1 MSTTPTGGHDAVF
14 AGSVPQLYESHMVP
28 LLFEPYAGEMARRAA
43 ALAPARVLE
52 TAAGTG
58 VVTRAMDQ
66 ALPAE
71 VEIVA
76 TDLNAPMLERARAVA
91 TARPVQW
98 QAADAQALPFED
110 ASFDLV
116 VCQFGVMFFPDKP
129 GAFAEA
135 LRVLRPGGTLLFSA
149 WDRIELNEFTDVI
162 VSAVATLFP
171 QDPPRFMART
181 PHGYFDIEAISRD
194 LSAGGF
200 ASAPHIDTVAKRSRA
215 TSPREPAVAICQGS
229 PMRDEIV
236 ARGGPEG
243 LAEATRVAEAALAER
258 FGSGEIEG
266 WMQAHVVAVQR

>member
-1 MSTTPTGGHDAVF
+1 MSTTPIGGRDAVF

-43 ALAPARVLE
+43 TLSPARVLE

-58 VVTRAMDQ
+58 VVTRALAQ
-66 ALPAE
+66 ALPPD

-76 TDLNAPMLERARAVA
+76 TDLNPPMLERARAVG
-91 TARPVQW
+91 TARSVQW

-116 VCQFGVMFFPDKP
+116 VCQFGVMFFPDRP
-129 GAFAEA
+129 RAFAEA

-181 PHGYFDIEAISRD
+181 PHGYFDVEAIARD
-194 LSAGGF
+194 LAAGGF

-215 TSPREPAVAICQGS
+215 PSAREPAVAICQGS

-243 LAEATRVAEAALAER
+243 LADATRVAELALAER
-258 FGSGEIEG
+258 FGTAGIEG
-266 WMQAHVVAVQR
+266 WMQAHVVAVRR